1 MLKGM
6 SAVQFREWIA
16 YGELEPFDEIRSDL
30 RTAQV
35 VQTLLDIFARGKRKK
50 GYPLKDC
57 LLKFGV
63 EPEPE
68 LSPEERRKQIA
79 DAMMILMK
87 IHNAPEKKD

>member
-6 SAVQFREWIA
+6 TARQFREWRY
-16 YGELEPFDEIRSDL
+16 YGELEPFDEVRSDL

-57 LLKFGV
+57 LLKFGA

-68 LSPEERRKQIA
+68 LSPDERRKQIA
-79 DAMMILMK
+79 DVMMILME
-87 IHNAPEKKD
+87 IHNSPEKKA

>member
-6 SAVQFREWIA
+6 TAEQFREWIA
-16 YGELEPFDEIRSDL
+16 YGELEPFDEVRSDI
-30 RTAQV
+30 RTAQIV
-35 VQTLLDIFARGKRKK
+35 KALLDTVGRGNRKK
-50 GYPLKDC
+50 GFPLKDC
-57 LLKFGV
+57 MLKFGI

-87 IHNAPEKKD
+87 INNAPEKKA